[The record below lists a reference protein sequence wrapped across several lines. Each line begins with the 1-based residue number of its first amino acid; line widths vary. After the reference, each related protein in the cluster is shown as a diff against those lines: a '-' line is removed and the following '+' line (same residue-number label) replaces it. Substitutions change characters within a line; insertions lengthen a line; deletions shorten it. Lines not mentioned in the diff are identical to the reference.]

1 MHPSEMKHSFLVAAS
16 KARMDGFS
24 GTAEALLFLAEAC
37 AAEAQELARPVTVDG
52 WRDRTNSPEGRV
64 SIEMLS
70 H

>member
-24 GTAEALLFLAEAC
+24 GTAEALLSLAEAC
-37 AAEAQELARPVTVDG
+37 AAEAQELVRPVAVDG
-52 WRDRTNSPEGRV
+52 WLDRASSLGGRV

>member
-1 MHPSEMKHSFLVAAS
+1 MHPSEMKHSLLVAAS

-37 AAEAQELARPVTVDG
+37 AEEAQELARPVTADG
-52 WRDRTNSPEGRV
+52 WRDQRNSPEGRV
-64 SIEMLS
+64 SIAMLS